1 MNTIGKRYDRP
12 WGYYRTI
19 ELNNDGIGPHAGISY
34 QIKYIHVNPNSKL
47 SLQYHHYRDE
57 HWTILSG
64 NGIVQLNDEFINV
77 SENDTVSIKKYE
89 KHRMINNGQFLIIFI
104 EIQRGTYLG
113 EDDIV
118 RIEDDYG
125 RNDDDYYK

>member
-19 ELNNDGIGPHAGISY
+19 ELNNGGIGPHSGISY

-89 KHRMINNGQFLIIFI
+89 KHRMINNGQFPIIFI

>member
-1 MNTIGKRYDRP
+1 MNTIGKKYDRP

-19 ELNNDGIGPHAGISY
+19 ELNNDGLGPHAGISY

-77 SENDTVSIKKYE
+77 SENDTISIKKYE
-89 KHRMINNGQFLIIFI
+89 KHRMINNEKFPIIFI

-125 RNDDDYYK
+125 RNDDDYGK